1 MADISKISRRVE
13 ALRRDATE
21 RDQRHQTVFDA
32 RSQKLDNIA
41 PGSMPDAWP
50 RPITAN
56 AIDTAARQLAEN
68 LAPLPSINCST
79 GVMSSERAKKFVAR
93 KTKVA
98 YSYVIDSNLKS
109 KMPTGCD
116 WYLTYGA
123 MPIVVEPD
131 FKTGRPRLRI
141 DNPMKHYAERDL
153 AGNVTSYTTVW
164 REPARQ
170 LASKFPDYAAA
181 ILGGDQPYG
190 RQTDGDTELE
200 LIKYCDK
207 DSYVLYMPERSN
219 LVLMETPNLFGKCP
233 VAIAQKPMWDDQER
247 GQFDDVIWPSLARNR
262 MAMLG
267 LQATQQTVRAPLAI
281 PTDVQRIPFGDDAV
295 IRTNSPEKIRRV
307 GTDMPQAA
315 WQQEAMLQQEVM
327 RGTRTPGSATGDVDA
342 SIITGR
348 GVDAL
353 NGGYDIQVATGQ
365 LMIGTALEQ
374 ALEIAFEM
382 DEKFW
387 PDAKKTVSGV
397 INGTPFEES
406 YTPSKDIKGNY
417 RVSVSY
423 GFASGMNPNQ
433 ALVFLLQLRGDQLV
447 PRDFVQ
453 RQLPM
458 DVDVAQLQAQ
468 VDVEQVTDA
477 LKQGIFA
484 MLSSAGIMAQQG
496 MDPTQVL
503 AQAASIIEM
512 REKGASMH
520 EAILKAFQPEPKP
533 AAADPMAALMGGDPG
548 AGGGALPGMDPS
560 TGAPGGVAPGQAGM
574 GQGGA
579 PDLMSMLAG
588 LTSSGK
594 PSMSTSVKRQ
604 VPA

>member
-1 MADISKISRRVE
+1 MADMVKIARRVD
-13 ALRRDATE
+13 ALRRDAQE
-21 RDQRHQTVFDA
+21 RDARHQTVYDA
-32 RSQKLDNIA
+32 RSQRLDNIA

-56 AIDTAARQLAEN
+56 AIDTASRQLAEN
-68 LAPLPSINCST
+68 LAPLPSINCSP
-79 GVMSSERAKKFVAR
+79 GVVSSERQKKFVAK

-98 YSYVIDSNLKS
+98 YSYITES
-109 KMPTGCD
+109 KLRKHMPTGAD
-116 WYLTYGA
+116 WYLMYGA

-131 FKTGRPRLRI
+131 FQAGRPRLRI
-141 DNPMKHYAERDL
+141 DNPMKHYAQTDL
-153 AGNVTSYTTVW
+153 SGKVISYTRVW
-164 REPARQ
+164 REKAHQ
-170 LASKFPDYAAA
+170 LAAKFPEHAQA
-181 ILGGDQPYG
+181 ILGDNQPFG
-190 RQTDGDTELE
+190 RRVSGDTELE
-200 LIKYCDK
+200 LVKYCDK
-207 DSYVLYMPERSN
+207 DCYVLYMPERSN
-219 LVLMETPNLFGKCP
+219 LVLMDTPNLFGKCP
-233 VAIAQKPMWDDQER
+233 VAIAEKPRWDDSER
-247 GQFDDVIWPSLARNR
+247 GQFDDVIWPMLARNR

-281 PTDVQRIPFGDDAV
+281 PTDVQRISMGDDAV

-315 WQQEAMLQQEVM
+315 WQQEAMLAQEVM
-327 RGTRTPGSATGDVDA
+327 RGTRTPASATGDVDA

-365 LMIGTALEQ
+365 LMIGQAIEEALE
-374 ALEIAFEM
+374 LAFEM

-387 PDAKKTVSGV
+387 PDTKKSISGV
-397 INGTPFEES
+397 INGTPFEET

-447 PRDFVQ
+447 SRDFVQ

-458 DVDVAQLQAQ
+458 DVDVAMLQAE
-468 VDVEQVTDA
+468 VDKEQTTDA
-477 LKQGIFA
+477 LKQGVFA
-484 MLSSAGIMAQQG
+484 MLSSIGIMVQQG
-496 MDPTQVL
+496 ADPTELLNKTAQVIEL
-503 AQAASIIEM
+503 REKMPMHEAVLKAFKPEPPPPAQAAPP
-512 REKGASMH
+512 GT
-520 EAILKAFQPEPKP
+520 
-533 AAADPMAALMGGDPG
+533 PG
-548 AGGGALPGMDPS
+548 AEGGPGVPFGINPS

-574 GQGGA
+574 GMGGK

-588 LTSSGK
+588 ISSAGK
-594 PSMSTSVKRQ
+594 PSMSASVKRQ